1 MTDSQQDAIRHILTA
16 CRVVAAVGFNGR
28 DRTKP
33 ACYVPVYLKDRGSRS
48 SPLAPD

>member
-1 MTDSQQDAIRHILTA
+1 MTNSQQDAIRHILTA
-16 CRVVAAVGFNGR
+16 CRVVAGVGFNGG

-33 ACYVPVYLKDRGSRS
+33 ACYVSAYLKDQGSRS